1 MTVGTQ
7 EDRMKRNEVGV
18 IAFLLLALTLVC
30 PASGQSPAKDKK
42 NPYPSMAPAAQYL
55 MDRDAEI
62 ALARSAAPES
72 ISRDAKV
79 LVLSPHGYE
88 TAAEGKNGFVCL
100 VERAWMAPF
109 DDPEFWNPKNR
120 GPLCMNPQAVHL
132 ALPIDYKRAAMALAG
147 KSKEQIKQW
156 TEAAYASKHL
166 PGFEPGAM
174 GYMLSKAAYLTD
186 RGGHNV
192 AHLMFYTPLIKG
204 ADWGADLP
212 NSPVLLIQKGPPEPF
227 NIFIVPVGQ
236 WSDGTPAS

>member
-1 MTVGTQ
+1 
-7 EDRMKRNEVGV
+7 MKRNHIGV
-18 IAFLLLALTLVC
+18 ISIVVLIFVC
-30 PASGQSPAKDKK
+30 TASGQAPAKDAK
-42 NPYPSMAPAAQYL
+42 NPYPAMAPAAEYL
-55 MDRDAEI
+55 IADRNAEI
-62 ALARSAAPES
+62 ALARSAAPDS

-79 LVLSPHGYE
+79 LVLGAHGYE
-88 TAAEGKNGFVCL
+88 TAAEGNNGFVCL

-120 GPLCMNPQAVHL
+120 GPLCMNPQAVRL
-132 ALPIDYKRAAMALAG
+132 ALPIDYKRAEMALAG
-147 KSKEQIKQW
+147 RSKEEIKQW
-156 TEAAYASKHL
+156 TEAAYASKQL

-186 RGGHNV
+186 HGCHNV